1 MKRAIYPLYASADE
15 NTVKPILQALRDRN
29 ANVRDPRSKAGQGDA
44 LLLFLSKNMVA
55 DGPEADAF
63 FRLNAG
69 RELVI
74 PVNLDGCTPPED
86 LNNALMARHS
96 LDGTKYGPQEL
107 AERIAKAA
115 AGEKKSRLP
124 LVLSLLGVAAL
135 LLVGGL
141 IAWNRA
147 GKPDLRDLFVQA
159 TPTPTP
165 TPTPARGAK

>member
-86 LNNALMARHS
+86 LNNALMARH
-96 LDGTKYGPQEL
+96 GPVP
-107 AERIAKAA
+107 
-115 AGEKKSRLP
+115 AGRGCSAPGGRAHRLEP
-124 LVLSLLGVAAL
+124 
-135 LLVGGL
+135 GGQ
-141 IAWNRA
+141 A
-147 GKPDLRDLFVQA
+147 GPS
-159 TPTPTP
+159 
-165 TPTPARGAK
+165 